1 MEFIGTDECRAVW
14 NQHFIQVKS
23 NIKQPKRTKTARIE
37 TNKGGTYSYS
47 YADLAD
53 VDKAVMDACR
63 TVKDK
68 DGNAVFG
75 YYFDIDNSQEGVSV
89 QTVMVDSAG
98 GSMISDKIWFRNNYT
113 SDAQRTASLIS
124 YAKRYS
130 LSGAFGI
137 ASEDDDDAQNLKA
150 DKPTVRILDEKEL
163 DSYEVVAY
171 GHRHLL
177 KDIWNDYIENHDQE
191 TKHWLTT
198 QRDPQTKQAI
208 KQLLDNYNINQ
219 KINAI
224 MVEKDNSKPEP
235 PAKKVQKP
243 ERMHNDSTGGDEIK
257 QLVDGDKQDK
267 VSESTLADDALNLFW
282 GEK

>member
-1 MEFIGTDECRAVW
+1 MEFIGTDECRAIW

-23 NIKQPKRTKTARIE
+23 KIKQPKRTKTARIE

-89 QTVMVDSAG
+89 QTIMVDSTG

-150 DKPTVRILDEKEL
+150 DKPTVRILDQKEL
-163 DSYEVVAY
+163 DSYEVVVY
-171 GHRHLL
+171 GHSHLL
-177 KDIWNDYIENHDQE
+177 KDVWNDYIENHDQE

-219 KINAI
+219 KINDI
-224 MVEKDNSKPEP
+224 MVEKDKAKPKTIVKEAPKPES
-235 PAKKVQKP
+235 KHK
-243 ERMHNDSTGGDEIK
+243 ELTNENEIK
-257 QLVDGDKQDK
+257 KLVDGDKQGNS
-267 VSESTLADDALNLFW
+267 SESISEEEAFDLF
-282 GEK
+282 

>member
-1 MEFIGTDECRAVW
+1 MEFIGTDECRAIW
-14 NQHFIQVKS
+14 NQHFIQVKG
-23 NIKQPKRTKTARIE
+23 NIKQPKRTKKVKIA

-63 TVKDK
+63 SVKDK
-68 DGNAVFG
+68 DGNVVFG
-75 YYFDIDNSQEGVSV
+75 YFFDIGNSQESVTV

-98 GSMISDKIWFRNNYT
+98 GSMISDRIWFQNSYAG
-113 SDAQRTASLIS
+113 DAQRTASLIS

-137 ASEDDDDAQNLKA
+137 ASEDDDDAQNLKP
-150 DKPTVRILDEKEL
+150 DKPSVRILDQKEL

-177 KDIWNDYIENHDQE
+177 KDLWQDYIENHDQE

-219 KINAI
+219 KINDI
-224 MVEKDNSKPEP
+224 MIEKDKAKPEP
-235 PAKKVQKP
+235 AAKKAQKP
-243 ERMHNDSTGGDEIK
+243 ESKHNDSTGEDEIQ
-257 QLVDGDKQDK
+257 QLVDGGTQSNL
-267 VSESTLADDALNLFW
+267 SESKFEDDALNLF
-282 GEK
+282 

>member
-1 MEFIGTDECRAVW
+1 
-14 NQHFIQVKS
+14 
-23 NIKQPKRTKTARIE
+23 
-37 TNKGGTYSYS
+37 
-47 YADLAD
+47 
-53 VDKAVMDACR
+53 MDACR

-68 DGNAVFG
+68 DGKAVFG

-219 KINAI
+219 KINDI
-224 MVEKDNSKPEP
+224 MVEKDKSRPELGKKKVSKPES
-235 PAKKVQKP
+235 K
-243 ERMHNDSTGGDEIK
+243 HNYSTNENEIK
-257 QLVDGDKQDK
+257 QLVDGNNQGEAP
-267 VSESTLADDALNLFW
+267 ESTSEEEAINLFW
-282 GEK
+282 SEK

>member
-89 QTVMVDSAG
+89 QTIMVDSAG
-98 GSMISDKIWFRNNYT
+98 GSMISDKIWFLNNYT

-150 DKPTVRILDEKEL
+150 DKPTVRILDQKEL
-163 DSYEVVAY
+163 DSYEVVVY
-171 GHRHLL
+171 GHSHLL
-177 KDIWNDYIENHDQE
+177 KDVWNDYIENHDPE

-219 KINAI
+219 KINDI
-224 MVEKDNSKPEP
+224 MVEKDKVKPKTTTKETPKPEI
-235 PAKKVQKP
+235 K
-243 ERMHNDSTGGDEIK
+243 HSNSTDENEIK
-257 QLVDGDKQDK
+257 KLVDGGTQGNS
-267 VSESTLADDALNLFW
+267 SESTSEKETFNLF
-282 GEK
+282 

>member
-1 MEFIGTDECRAVW
+1 MDFIGTDECRAIW
-14 NQHFIQVKS
+14 NQHFIQVKG
-23 NIKQPKRTKTARIE
+23 NIKQPKRTKKVKIATS
-37 TNKGGTYSYS
+37 KGGTYSYS

-63 TVKDK
+63 SVKDK
-68 DGNAVFG
+68 DGNVVFG
-75 YYFDIDNSQEGVSV
+75 YFFDIGNSQESVTV

-98 GSMISDKIWFRNNYT
+98 GSMISDRIWFKNSYAG
-113 SDAQRTASLIS
+113 DAQRTASLIS

-137 ASEDDDDAQNLKA
+137 ASEDDDDAQNLKP
-150 DKPTVRILDEKEL
+150 DKPSVRILDQKEL
-163 DSYEVVAY
+163 DSYEVVVY

-177 KDIWNDYIENHDQE
+177 KDLWQDYIENHDQE

-219 KINAI
+219 KINDI
-224 MVEKDNSKPEP
+224 MVEKDKAKPEP
-235 PAKKVQKP
+235 AAKKAQKP
-243 ERMHNDSTGGDEIK
+243 ESMHNDLTSGDEIK
-257 QLVDGDKQDK
+257 QLVDGDKQSK
-267 VSESTLADDALNLFW
+267 SSEIDDALNLF
-282 GEK
+282 

>member
-89 QTVMVDSAG
+89 QTIMVDSAG

-150 DKPTVRILDEKEL
+150 DKPTVRILDQKEL
-163 DSYEVVAY
+163 DSYEVVVY
-171 GHRHLL
+171 GHSHLL
-177 KDIWNDYIENHDQE
+177 KDVWNDYIENHDPE

-219 KINAI
+219 KINDI
-224 MVEKDNSKPEP
+224 MVEKDKVKPKTTTKETPKPEI
-235 PAKKVQKP
+235 K
-243 ERMHNDSTGGDEIK
+243 HSNSTDENEIK
-257 QLVDGDKQDK
+257 KLVDGGTQGNS
-267 VSESTLADDALNLFW
+267 SESTSEKETFNLF
-282 GEK
+282 